1 MSGTVNIFA
10 QFGILA
16 ALLIGIMY
24 VKRLR
29 YGLHGYLTFFAVALN
44 ILSVVLVM
52 LPSMVGILSGASL
65 STFTV
70 IVGIHSVLGLVALAV
85 GMYIVLVWRF
95 RKPGVSCFRL
105 RWSMGP
111 LAAAWVVTMI
121 LGVLMY
127 LILYTGLSVPGY
139 GI

>member
-1 MSGTVNIFA
+1 MSGTLNLFA

-16 ALLIGIMY
+16 ALLIGVIY

-29 YGLHGYLTFFAVALN
+29 YGLHGYLTFVAVALN
-44 ILSVVLVM
+44 VLSVALVM
-52 LPSMVGILSGASL
+52 LPSGARILGRASL

-70 IVGIHSVLGLVALAV
+70 IVGIHSVLGLLALAV
-85 GMYIVLVWRF
+85 GIYIVLVWRF
-95 RKPGVSCFRL
+95 RRPGGSCFRL
-105 RWSMGP
+105 RSSMGP
-111 LAAAWVVTMI
+111 LAMVWVVTMT

-127 LILYTGLSVPGY
+127 LILYVGLSFPGY

>member
-1 MSGTVNIFA
+1 MSGTINLFA

-16 ALLIGIMY
+16 ALLIGVIY

-29 YGLHGYLTFFAVALN
+29 YGLHGYLTFVAVALN
-44 ILSVVLVM
+44 VLSVALVM
-52 LPSMVGILSGASL
+52 FPSGGRILGGASL

-70 IVGIHSVLGLVALAV
+70 IVGVHSALGLVSLAL
-85 GMYIVLVWRF
+85 GMYIIWVWRF
-95 RKPGVSCFRL
+95 RRPGGSCFRL
-105 RWSMGP
+105 RSSMEP
-111 LAAAWVVTMI
+111 LAMVWVVTMI

-127 LILYTGLSVPGY
+127 LILYAGLSFPGY